1 MGPSPSV
8 SRERII
14 RKRRRRENHISLRKD
29 GKSGFFLIFRFS
41 FVKLEEK
48 GADLR
53 LELRRWTWSD
63 GEAAADEP
71 TTLSMSDAEEHR
83 MPVPKMF
90 EDARLQ
96 LKETDLGQGRP
107 VYVISA
113 RCQSYDRCIYNYVNA
128 TFTKFITFNCLQH
141 LQLFTTV
148 YNCLQLFTTVYNCLT
163 TVKQL
168 FTIFTMASLYL
179 GESILSKYVFS

>member
-1 MGPSPSV
+1 
-8 SRERII
+8 
-14 RKRRRRENHISLRKD
+14 
-29 GKSGFFLIFRFS
+29 
-41 FVKLEEK
+41 LEGK

-71 TTLSMSDAEEHR
+71 TTLAMSDAEEHP
-83 MPVPKMF
+83 MPVPKIF

-113 RCQSYDRCIYNYVNA
+113 RCQSYDHCIYNYV
-128 TFTKFITFNCLQH
+128 QH
-141 LQLFTTV
+141 LQNL
-148 YNCLQLFTTVYNCLT
+148 
-163 TVKQL
+163 
-168 FTIFTMASLYL
+168 
-179 GESILSKYVFS
+179 